1 MAACLALRRG
11 VRYSVFE
18 LLKDGTRIIRRFL
31 KCIEYAVAHFDS
43 GLESGFFTAVLTVR
57 KVFGEL
63 IPLAA
68 NTESPP
74 LEGCGLV
81 RVAGDISL
89 SHILIFFEVFMMLEH
104 DRLLPDII
112 SHRGCFSAI

>member
-31 KCIEYAVAHFDS
+31 KCIEYAV
-43 GLESGFFTAVLTVR
+43 GFFTAVLTVR

>member
-63 IPLAA
+63 IPFAA
-68 NTESPP
+68 NTESPS
-74 LEGCGLV
+74 LEGRCLV
-81 RVAGDISL
+81 RVAGNISL
-89 SHILIFFEVFMMLEH
+89 SHILIFFVLMVPEH

-112 SHRGCFSAI
+112 SHRGSFPSI